1 MNVDFIGFPEEEP
14 TYFCRLV
21 FKKYARSRP
30 MEPASYQTEAVYR
43 LPIPSSLT
51 DQFGMDISDPKF
63 DILGNS
69 ITGIKTAGSS
79 RIEQFKNDF
88 DNGNLLEAVLKLGGD
103 AVALVPGISDSRWGK
118 LAQAEK
124 GVVRNPHHTMIF
136 DGVQLKSYSFTWK
149 MSPRSQQEAITLEK
163 IITNIKAYMHPTLS
177 ASGFSL
183 EYPSLAELQFL
194 VGDNK
199 LVPNVKTSFIKNLTV
214 NGSGGGVPSFYR
226 DGKSTIVEIGMT
238 FQELNI
244 QTREDFMPNSQQ
256 NQTG

>member
-1 MNVDFIGFPEEEP
+1 MNVEFMGFPAEEP
-14 TYFCRLV
+14 TYNCKLV

-30 MEPASYQTEAVYR
+30 MEPATYQTEAVFR

-69 ITGIKTAGSS
+69 VTGMMSAGTG
-79 RIEQFKNDF
+79 RVEQFKNDW
-88 DNGNLLEAVLKLGGD
+88 DSGNLLNSVLKLGAD
-103 AVALVPGISDSRWGK
+103 AFALVPGASDSRWGK

-163 IITNIKAYMHPTLS
+163 IITGIKAYMHPILS
-177 ASGFSL
+177 PSGFSL
-183 EYPSLAELQFL
+183 EYPSLAELQFFI
-194 VGDNK
+194 GDNK

-214 NGSGGGVPSFYR
+214 NGSAGGVPSFYR
-226 DGKSTIVEIGMT
+226 DGKSTIVEIGMS

-244 QTREDFMPNSQQ
+244 QTREDFLPASQQ
-256 NQTG
+256 TPTG